1 MQHLRHLGAASLLL
15 ALTACGGRTSV
26 SGADEA
32 GAPATL
38 GRQLEEQVG
47 IYADDYLGNYVDGVG
62 RRLVAEFGRDRYA
75 FRFRVTDQAEPA
87 AYATPEGHLYFS
99 RGLLA
104 LLNSEDELAG
114 LLAHQIAHVTAG
126 DPGNRA
132 GAGLAAALAPGGRVF
147 ETIVRPDLL
156 EVMGPAVAA
165 IGGWSAGAY
174 SSEQERRADEAG
186 MALVA
191 RAGYDPAGL
200 PAVLSTLQR
209 LHAAAD
215 ADMSAFFDTH
225 PIGSGR
231 LAAATGFAATQ
242 TWRAAPKFAP
252 DRASFL
258 RYLDRLVW
266 GPGNPTQG
274 VFEGQRFLQ
283 PDLAFTLE
291 FPAGWRTVNTP
302 RFVGAFAP
310 ANAALLIVGTAGG
323 SPDPSEQARAFV
335 EELEDRTGQVPLE
348 SRPLQLGGW
357 PGHLVRIAD
366 DGPGGPSSIAYL
378 WVRSPRLMFQLI
390 GAGPARYEGE
400 LAGAVESLRPL
411 DPAERDAVSWM
422 RLAIAET
429 TAGETLEELSARTA
443 NAWTPAFT
451 AVANGLPEDPAL
463 PTGTLVKIVGRS
475 RYR

>member
-1 MQHLRHLGAASLLL
+1 MQHARHLGAASLLL
-15 ALTACGGRTSV
+15 VLAACGGRTAV
-26 SGADEA
+26 SGAD
-32 GAPATL
+32 GPGDPAAL

-62 RRLVAEFGRDRYA
+62 RRLVAELGRGRYA
-75 FRFRVTDQAEPA
+75 FRFRVIDQAEPA
-87 AYATPEGHLYFS
+87 AYATQEGHLYLS

-104 LLNSEDELAG
+104 LLNSEDELAA
-114 LLAHQIAHVTAG
+114 LLAHEIAHVTAG
-126 DPGNRA
+126 DPGNRG
-132 GAGLAAALAPGGRVF
+132 GAAPAASLALGGRVF
-147 ETIVRPDLL
+147 ETIVRPDVL
-156 EVMGPAVAA
+156 EVMGPAAAA
-165 IGGWSAGAY
+165 IGGWSAGSY
-174 SSEQERRADEAG
+174 SAEQERRADEAG
-186 MALVA
+186 LALAA

-200 PAVLSTLQR
+200 PALLGTLAR
-209 LHAAAD
+209 TRAATP
-215 ADMSAFFDTH
+215 SANPAFLETH
-225 PIGSGR
+225 PMSPDR
-231 LAAATGFAATQ
+231 LAAASALAATQ
-242 TWRAAPKFAP
+242 AWRAAPPFAP

-310 ANAALLIVGTAGG
+310 TDAAFLIVGTAGG
-323 SPDPSEQARAFV
+323 SPDPGEQARAFIA
-335 EELEDRTGQVPLE
+335 ELEDRTGQAPLE
-348 SRPLQLGGW
+348 SRPLELGGW
-357 PGHLVRIAD
+357 PAHLVRIAD
-366 DGPGGPSSIAYL
+366 EGLEGPASIAYL

-390 GAGPARYEGE
+390 GAGAARYAGD

-411 DPAERDAVSWM
+411 GQAERDAVSWM
-422 RLAIAET
+422 RLAIAEAE
-429 TAGETLEELSARTA
+429 AGETLEALSARTA

-451 AVANGLPEDPAL
+451 AIANGLPEGAAL
-463 PTGTLVKIVGRS
+463 PAGTLVKIVGRS